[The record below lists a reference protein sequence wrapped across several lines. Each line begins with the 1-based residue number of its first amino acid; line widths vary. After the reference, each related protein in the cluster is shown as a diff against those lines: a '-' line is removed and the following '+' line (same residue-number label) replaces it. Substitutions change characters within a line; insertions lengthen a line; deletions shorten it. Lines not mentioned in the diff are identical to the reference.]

1 MRKNE
6 RKWNKKILKL
16 VLTLPF
22 LDDKISEL
30 SQETENDKT
39 RKSLMIKSRTNTSN
53 VEIERN
59 NRNYQLTLKCKS
71 VKINKLTTSKWQVE
85 GSRKEH

>member
-1 MRKNE
+1 M
-6 RKWNKKILKL
+6 
-16 VLTLPF
+16 TLPF

-85 GSRKEH
+85 GDENIEN